1 MLQTFRKLVKS
12 AQELGTRYPALM
24 SGLII
29 YSYLLFSI
37 VHYLLKTKSLIPTFY
52 DVLETFDALP
62 FMWLL
67 SLALVKIID
76 VRGRLYKSETERT
89 FVQKQI
95 EIKQTQLSTLHEV
108 VKSLQHHINN
118 PLAIITL
125 TLATT
130 RRQAK
135 DNPELLRQ
143 VDAIDESTQRIIRS
157 MKEFFETQS
166 YETERVDAV
175 IGNITVLPSSGPLT
189 PGRDNLSVSGTPG
202 TADRP

>member
-1 MLQTFRKLVKS
+1 MNIVQTLRHLTKS
-12 AQELGTRYPALM
+12 AKELASRYPAVT

-52 DVLETFDALP
+52 DVFDTFDALP

-76 VRGRLYKSETERT
+76 VRGRLHKSETDRLLT
-89 FVQKQI
+89 QKLI
-95 EIKQTQLSTLHEV
+95 DTKETQLNTLHEV

-118 PLAIITL
+118 PLAIIAL
-125 TLATT
+125 TASNA

-135 DNPELLRQ
+135 GNPDLLRQ
-143 VDAIDESTQRIIRS
+143 IDAIDDSTQRIVRS
-157 MKEFFETQS
+157 MREFFEAQS
-166 YETERVDAV
+166 YETEHVDAV
-175 IGNITVLPSSGPLT
+175 VGSMTALPSSGT
-189 PGRDNLSVSGTPG
+189 SSENH
-202 TADRP
+202 A

>member
-1 MLQTFRKLVKS
+1 MLQTFRGITKS
-12 AQELGTRYPALM
+12 AQEFATKYPAIM

-52 DVLETFDALP
+52 DVFDTFDALP

-67 SLALVKIID
+67 SVALVKIID
-76 VRGRLYKSETERT
+76 VRGRLYKSETERML
-89 FVQKQI
+89 VQKQI
-95 EIKQTQLSTLHEV
+95 ELKQTQLNTLHEV

-118 PLAIITL
+118 PLTIISL
-125 TLATT
+125 TLGTA
-130 RRQAK
+130 RRQSK
-135 DNPELLRQ
+135 DNSELIKHF
-143 VDAIDESTQRIIRS
+143 DAIDESTQRIVRS

-175 IGNITVLPSSGPLT
+175 IGSMTVLPSGESA
-189 PGRDNLSVSGTPG
+189 S
-202 TADRP
+202 

>member
-1 MLQTFRKLVKS
+1 MLRPLRNLVNS
-12 AQELGTRYPALM
+12 AQEFGARYPALM

-52 DVLETFDALP
+52 DVFETFDALP

-76 VRGRLYKSETERT
+76 VRGRLYKSETERM

-143 VDAIDESTQRIIRS
+143 VDAIEESTQRIIRS

-175 IGNITVLPSSGPLT
+175 IGNITVLPSLGPLSSGRENPSVSST
-189 PGRDNLSVSGTPG
+189 PGA
-202 TADRP
+202 ADRT

>member
-1 MLQTFRKLVKS
+1 MLRPLRNLVSS
-12 AQELGTRYPALM
+12 AQEFGTRYPALM

-37 VHYLLKTKSLIPTFY
+37 VHYLIKTKSLIPTFY

-175 IGNITVLPSSGPLT
+175 IGNITVLPSLGPLS
-189 PGRDNLSVSGTPG
+189 PGHDNPSASSAPG

>member
-1 MLQTFRKLVKS
+1 MESKEREILNLTEAQMLQTFRGLNRS
-12 AQELGTRYPALM
+12 AKEFATKYPAIM

-52 DVLETFDALP
+52 DVFDTFDALP

-67 SLALVKIID
+67 SVALVKIID
-76 VRGRLYKSETERT
+76 VRGRLYKSETERIL
-89 FVQKQI
+89 VQKQI
-95 EIKQTQLSTLHEV
+95 ELKQTQLNTLHEV

-118 PLAIITL
+118 PLAIISL
-125 TLATT
+125 TLGTA

-135 DNPELLRQ
+135 DNPEMIKHF
-143 VDAIDESTQRIIRS
+143 DAIDDSTQRIVRS

-166 YETERVDAV
+166 YESERVDAV
-175 IGNITVLPSSGPLT
+175 IGSMTVLPTGDSAS
-189 PGRDNLSVSGTPG
+189 
-202 TADRP
+202 

>member
-1 MLQTFRKLVKS
+1 VQTLNNLVKS
-12 AQELGTRYPALM
+12 AKEFATRYPAIM

-52 DVLETFDALP
+52 DVFDTFDALP

-76 VRGRLYKSETERT
+76 VRGKLYQSETEKMLA
-89 FVQKQI
+89 QKLI
-95 EIKQTQLSTLHEV
+95 DTKQTQLNTLHEV

-118 PLAIITL
+118 PLAIIAL
-125 TLATT
+125 TASNA
-130 RRQAK
+130 RRHAK
-135 DNPELLRQ
+135 DNPDLMRQ
-143 VDAIDESTQRIIRS
+143 IDAIDDSTQRIVRS
-157 MKEFFETQS
+157 MREFFDAQS

-175 IGNITVLPSSGPLT
+175 IGSITALP
-189 PGRDNLSVSGTPG
+189 DSGTVSEKQ
-202 TADRP
+202 R